1 MHENET
7 HSRALVAQ
15 QVCIIA
21 GKVEESKAL
30 LDKADRAN
38 WLAMGSS
45 LHCCALWG
53 VGAINAKESAG
64 KRS

>member
-7 HSRALVAQ
+7 HSRALVAE
-15 QVCIIA
+15 QVCII

-30 LDKADRAN
+30 LDTADRAN

>member
-7 HSRALVAQ
+7 HSRALVAE
-15 QVCIIA
+15 QVCII

-30 LDKADRAN
+30 LDTADRAN
-38 WLAMGSS
+38 WLAMGSLQS
-45 LHCCALWG
+45 LTPLWG

>member
-1 MHENET
+1 M
-7 HSRALVAQ
+7 S
-15 QVCIIA
+15 

-30 LDKADRAN
+30 LDTADRAN

>member
-7 HSRALVAQ
+7 HSRALVAE
-15 QVCIIA
+15 QVCII
-21 GKVEESKAL
+21 GKESKAL
-30 LDKADRAN
+30 LDTADRAN